1 MVKRLRLLEL
11 RVEPDL
17 LKKIQQMGH
26 YYYCNISKNYNRF
39 AALGRVHVYS
49 KLYAFMK
56 DLVLYSFLST
66 VATLR
71 GHMEL
76 QYNNKT
82 PLLWSAYDPSR
93 LYFA

>member
-1 MVKRLRLLEL
+1 MIIIAIFLKRIN
-11 RVEPDL
+11 P
-17 LKKIQQMGH
+17 
-26 YYYCNISKNYNRF
+26 Y
-39 AALGRVHVYS
+39 AALVHVCVYS

-82 PLLWSAYDPSR
+82 PLERFQQVIAFNATGKNIVIRYKVENPT
-93 LYFA
+93 A